1 MKLTPAAIRQRSFET
16 AFRGYEKKEVAV
28 FLDEVS
34 EIVDRLHQENLE
46 LKSKLQS
53 TEAEAKKLKD
63 VEDSLFRTL
72 KTAEDTGASIIEE
85 ANEAADLIIS
95 EANHTAK
102 HANEHANKII
112 SEARKQAETQA
123 AMVIGDAERKAKETI
138 SGLRES
144 IEALVISYE
153 NLSKQREELALNL
166 KKLSQEAL
174 HQVEETN
181 ANFQK
186 IDANVHL
193 KAIEELDRSNLFMS
207 SSISGL
213 VEQEEFIAKKITE
226 LHQDNTFDIES
237 LGKESHTENENLE
250 LNLDFENH
258 ESDPQIEVEE
268 ISTEKAELESP
279 EIKIEAESPDQKEEI
294 FENEIQQIQEETP
307 QIEVPEEPVKLEEK
321 TILEKPSP
329 PEEKKNQTGSFFDQF
344 N

>member
-123 AMVIGDAERKAKETI
+123 AILIGDAERKAKETI

-174 HQVEETN
+174 QQVEETN

-193 KAIEELDRSNLFMS
+193 KAIEELDRSNLFMT
-207 SSISGL
+207 SSISSL

-226 LHQDNTFDIES
+226 LHQENTFDIQS
-237 LGKESHTENENLE
+237 LGKESHTENENL
-250 LNLDFENH
+250 DFEDH

-268 ISTEKAELESP
+268 ISTEKAELETS

>member
-53 TEAEAKKLKD
+53 TEMEAKKLKD

-112 SEARKQAETQA
+112 SEARKQAEAQA
-123 AMVIGDAERKAKETI
+123 AILIGDAERKAKETI
-138 SGLRES
+138 SGLRQS

-174 HQVEETN
+174 YQVEETD
-181 ANFQK
+181 ADFKK
-186 IDANVHL
+186 IDTNVHL
-193 KAIEELDRSNLFMS
+193 KAIEELDRSNLFMAS
-207 SSISGL
+207 NFTSI
-213 VEQEEFIAKKITE
+213 VVQEEFIAEQIKE
-226 LHQDNTFDIES
+226 YHQDSIPEMEPLKNES
-237 LGKESHTENENLE
+237 LGESENLDLE
-250 LNLDFENH
+250 DQSFEA
-258 ESDPQIEVEE
+258 QIEAEV
-268 ISTEKAELESP
+268 ISTEKTELDFP
-279 EIKIEAESPDQKEEI
+279 EIKEEEFPDPKEEV
-294 FENEIQQIQEETP
+294 FENEIQQIKEEIP
-307 QIEVPEEPVKLEEK
+307 QIEVLPEEPVKEP
-321 TILEKPSP
+321 EKPNLEIP
-329 PEEKKNQTGSFFDQF
+329 KAPEEKKNQSGSFFDEF

>member
-123 AMVIGDAERKAKETI
+123 AILIGDAERKAKETI

-174 HQVEETN
+174 QQVEETN

-193 KAIEELDRSNLFMS
+193 KAIEELDRSNFFMT
-207 SSISGL
+207 SSISSL

-226 LHQDNTFDIES
+226 LHQENTFDIQS
-237 LGKESHTENENLE
+237 LGKESHTENENLDLE
-250 LNLDFENH
+250 DH

-268 ISTEKAELESP
+268 ISTEKAELETS

-307 QIEVPEEPVKLEEK
+307 QIEVPEEPVRLEEK

>member
-53 TEAEAKKLKD
+53 TESEAKKLKD

-112 SEARKQAETQA
+112 SEARKQAEAQA
-123 AMVIGDAERKAKETI
+123 AILIGDAERKAKETI
-138 SGLRES
+138 SGLRQS

-181 ANFQK
+181 ADFKK
-186 IDANVHL
+186 IDTNVHL
-193 KAIEELDRSNLFMS
+193 KAIEELDRSNLFMASNFS
-207 SSISGL
+207 SL
-213 VEQEEFIAKKITE
+213 VVQEEFITE
-226 LHQDNTFDIES
+226 QIKEYHQESIPEIEPLENES
-237 LGKESHTENENLE
+237 LAENENLD
-250 LNLDFENH
+250 LDDQ
-258 ESDPQIEVEE
+258 SSKAQIEAGV
-268 ISTEKAELESP
+268 ISTEKTELDFP
-279 EIKIEAESPDQKEEI
+279 EIKEEEFPDPKEEVFEHESEQIKEEI
-294 FENEIQQIQEETP
+294 P
-307 QIEVPEEPVKLEEK
+307 QIEVPEEPVKEP
-321 TILEKPSP
+321 EKPNLEIP
-329 PEEKKNQTGSFFDQF
+329 KAHEEKKNQSGSFFDEF

>member
-123 AMVIGDAERKAKETI
+123 AILIGDAERKAKETI

-174 HQVEETN
+174 QQVEETN

-193 KAIEELDRSNLFMS
+193 KAIEELDRSNFFMT
-207 SSISGL
+207 SSISSL

-226 LHQDNTFDIES
+226 LHQENTFDIQS
-237 LGKESHTENENLE
+237 LGKESHTENEDLDLE
-250 LNLDFENH
+250 DH

-268 ISTEKAELESP
+268 ISTEKAELETS

-307 QIEVPEEPVKLEEK
+307 QIEVPEEPVRLEEK

>member
-123 AMVIGDAERKAKETI
+123 AILIGDAERKAKETI

-174 HQVEETN
+174 QQVEETN

-193 KAIEELDRSNLFMS
+193 KAIEELDRSNLFMT
-207 SSISGL
+207 SSISSL

-226 LHQDNTFDIES
+226 LHQENTFDIQS
-237 LGKESHTENENLE
+237 LGKESHTENENLDLE
-250 LNLDFENH
+250 DH

-268 ISTEKAELESP
+268 ISTEKAELETS

-307 QIEVPEEPVKLEEK
+307 QIEVPEEPVRLEEK

>member
-16 AFRGYEKKEVAV
+16 AFRGYGKKEVAV

-123 AMVIGDAERKAKETI
+123 AILIGDAERKAKETI

-174 HQVEETN
+174 QQVEETN

-193 KAIEELDRSNLFMS
+193 KAIEELDRSNFFMT
-207 SSISGL
+207 SSISSL

-226 LHQDNTFDIES
+226 LHQENTFDIQS
-237 LGKESHTENENLE
+237 LGKESHTENENL
-250 LNLDFENH
+250 DFEDH

-268 ISTEKAELESP
+268 ISTEKAELETS

>member
-123 AMVIGDAERKAKETI
+123 AILIGDAERKAKETI

-174 HQVEETN
+174 QQVEETN

-193 KAIEELDRSNLFMS
+193 KAIEELDRSNFFMT
-207 SSISGL
+207 SSISSL

-226 LHQDNTFDIES
+226 LHQENTFDIQS
-237 LGKESHTENENLE
+237 LGKESHTENEDLDLE
-250 LNLDFENH
+250 DH

-268 ISTEKAELESP
+268 ISTEKAELETS

-294 FENEIQQIQEETP
+294 FENEIQLIQEETP
-307 QIEVPEEPVKLEEK
+307 QIEVPEEPVRLEEK

>member
-53 TEAEAKKLKD
+53 TEMEAKKLKD

-112 SEARKQAETQA
+112 SEARKQAEAQA
-123 AMVIGDAERKAKETI
+123 AILIGDAERKAKETI
-138 SGLRES
+138 SGLRQS

-174 HQVEETN
+174 YQVEETD
-181 ANFQK
+181 ADFKK
-186 IDANVHL
+186 IDTNVHL
-193 KAIEELDRSNLFMS
+193 KAIEELDRSNLFMAS
-207 SSISGL
+207 NFSSI
-213 VEQEEFIAKKITE
+213 VVQEEFIAEQIKEYHQGSIPEME
-226 LHQDNTFDIES
+226 LPKNES
-237 LGKESHTENENLE
+237 LGENENLDLE
-250 LNLDFENH
+250 DQSFEA
-258 ESDPQIEVEE
+258 QIEAEV
-268 ISTEKAELESP
+268 ISTEKTELDFP
-279 EIKIEAESPDQKEEI
+279 EIKEEEFPDPKEEV
-294 FENEIQQIQEETP
+294 FENEIQQIKEEIP
-307 QIEVPEEPVKLEEK
+307 QIEVPEEPVKEP
-321 TILEKPSP
+321 EKPNLEIP
-329 PEEKKNQTGSFFDQF
+329 KAPEEKKNQSGSFFDEF